1 MSSRKRRVGW
11 AIGACRLD
19 GAGGVVS
26 TVDDM
31 LLWAKNLLR
40 PRIASAEIF
49 ARMSRDRPYHDGAS
63 SIYGLGMTVMAHRG
77 LRSFGHHGQLPGVFA
92 EIAVFPE
99 IDTAIILIANTS
111 ALNPF
116 ALGRQIADEL
126 LEDRLR
132 PVVPTCSPPAAGIYR
147 DSASDAV
154 IEIRET
160 SPADRALA
168 TAMVEVPIERHA
180 PDRFRPF
187 WPMNHLDLASA
198 PDGALVGHD
207 GPVPIRFEPLAR
219 HPPSQAEI
227 ARAMGRFLQPD
238 LKCEWIVERSGSE
251 LEFQISGRSASRY
264 SRCAV

>member
-1 MSSRKRRVGW
+1 MHATRLVRRDEPAIPGRAIPYVELETARRVGKW
-11 AIGACRLD
+11 SVPLD

-31 LLWAKNLLR
+31 LLWAKNLLH
-40 PRIASAEIF
+40 PKIASAEIF
-49 ARMSRDRPYHDGAS
+49 ARMSRDRPYRDGAS

-99 IDTAIILIANTS
+99 VDTAIILIANTS

-132 PVVPTCSPPAAGIYR
+132 PVVPTSPPPPAGVYR

-160 SPADRALA
+160 GPTDRALA

-187 WPMNHLDLASA
+187 WPMNSSRSR
-198 PDGALVGHD
+198 
-207 GPVPIRFEPLAR
+207 IRAR
-219 HPPSQAEI
+219 R
-227 ARAMGRFLQPD
+227 RAGRP
-238 LKCEWIVERSGSE
+238 
-251 LEFQISGRSASRY
+251 
-264 SRCAV
+264 